1 MECTLATL
9 IACFHLSGVYV
20 DTGLLAQDAEFPRL
34 ESQTHVTRLPGAT
47 ETVTERVPT
56 MRAANPYGR
65 LALGYCLDFRRVSLS
80 LEVSHVSSLSTADDR
95 GVNAVQLRARWYPF
109 R

>member
-9 IACFHLSGVYV
+9 IACFSWSNLYI
-20 DTGLLAQDAEFPRL
+20 DTGLLAQDAEFPHMEQR
-34 ESQTHVTRLPGAT
+34 THTYALRSAT
-47 ETVTERVPT
+47 ETVTAPEVV

-65 LALGYCLDFRRVSLS
+65 FALGYQVELPRVTFS
-80 LEVSHVSSLSTADDR
+80 LEVAHVSSLATADDR
-95 GVNAVQLRARWYPF
+95 GVNSLQLRARWYPF